1 MTNSRPLRL
10 QFERQVKRL
19 QADVLRMGAL
29 VETSCSLASQAIF
42 EQNLSA
48 PATIMA
54 QEVETDR
61 LYRHIEADCIGI
73 MILQAPVANDMRLLS
88 ALLQLVRDLERIGDY
103 AQEISQLATR
113 LFVHQAPPC
122 LPRLRGMFERVQ
134 MMVALSLLAITNLD
148 ATVGNDLRE
157 LDQVVN
163 SDYESLYQ
171 TLAQGLEIP
180 ANVEPNL
187 VLVLIIRNLE
197 RMADHAANIGQRIAF
212 ITRGERN
219 SP

>member
-10 QFERQVKRL
+10 QFERQVKRV

-29 VETSCSLASQAIF
+29 VETSCSLAFQAIF
-42 EQNLSA
+42 EQNLTA
-48 PATIMA
+48 ATAIIA
-54 QEVETDR
+54 QEIETDR
-61 LYRHIEADCIGI
+61 LYHHIEANCIGI
-73 MILQAPVANDMRLLS
+73 ITLQAPVANDMRLLS
-88 ALLQLVRDLERIGDY
+88 AMLQLVRDLERIGDY
-103 AQEISQLATR
+103 AQEIGQLATK
-113 LFVHQAPPC
+113 LFTHPPAPC
-122 LPRLRGMFERVQ
+122 LSRLRGMFERVQ
-134 MMVALSLLAITNLD
+134 MMLSLSLLAITNLD

-180 ANVEPNL
+180 ATVEPNL

-212 ITRGERN
+212 ITQGERN